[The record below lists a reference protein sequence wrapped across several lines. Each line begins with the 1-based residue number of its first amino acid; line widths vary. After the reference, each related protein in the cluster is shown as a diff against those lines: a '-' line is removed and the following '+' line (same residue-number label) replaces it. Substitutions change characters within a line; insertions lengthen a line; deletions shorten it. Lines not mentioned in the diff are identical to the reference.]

1 MCSTDFQYGY
11 CAENWF
17 HRKVSGRSVVFW
29 VSMVF
34 WVSVVFLVI
43 EEIVV
48 CEEIEVLAS
57 VVFVAMFDR

>member
-1 MCSTDFQYGY
+1 MCSTDFQDGY

-17 HRKVSGRSVVFW
+17 HRKVSGMSV
-29 VSMVF
+29 VF

>member
-1 MCSTDFQYGY
+1 MCSTDFQDGY

-17 HRKVSGRSVVFW
+17 HRKVSGRSV
-29 VSMVF
+29 VF